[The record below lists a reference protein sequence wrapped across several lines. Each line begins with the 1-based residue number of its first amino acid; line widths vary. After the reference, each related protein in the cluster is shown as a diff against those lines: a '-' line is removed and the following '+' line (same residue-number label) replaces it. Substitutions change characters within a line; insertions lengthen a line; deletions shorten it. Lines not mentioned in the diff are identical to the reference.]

1 MAELDGPDVPTAE
14 EIEARTLTYIYDI
27 DDNLTEIQY
36 PETGSKVKGLKFSYN
51 HHQWLTGIRADTGE
65 ILDQK
70 VRDYSYGNDGLL
82 LQIKDYKGVLGGS
95 GYVQRDYEYDA
106 FERPVLLEYRDS
118 AEPETIKESYAYTYD
133 KNNNILSE
141 QIRNDYPEKAEDRIQ
156 EERVYTYDSLG
167 RLLTSTI
174 TDQKTGT
181 QTNSSYQYDEVGNR
195 KKETKNGVV
204 TTYEYND
211 FNQLITSEK
220 KNGEQIQSK
229 KSYQYDKNGNQIA
242 EEDTVTNESRVLGY
256 DAAGN
261 LARCIGKQG
270 DTIAFTQQNQYNGNG
285 QRIQKSEGDQTTRY
299 YYQGDAVLYT
309 TDGTGAL
316 TAQNLLGTAD
326 NVIATTRGTEDA
338 EQYYLYNKDIRESTS
353 NVLDSEGT
361 SQISYQYDEFGETDI
376 RGDKE
381 FSNEICYTG
390 SIYDETTG
398 LYYLNARYY
407 DPENANFLSQD
418 TYRGEVSDPESLHL
432 YAYCKNN
439 PISYT
444 DPNGYFFGGV
454 IKIGFK
460 VAGKVGKAAKKVG
473 KKIAKTVKSG
483 YKKVKKKI
491 EKYLAPKPKPKTTKP
506 TKKKARKAQ
515 KPSNS
520 KKSSTAKSKKKVT
533 KPKKKVSS
541 AKKKKDR
548 TVCFVAGTKVSTEK
562 GLLAIEKIKPG
573 DKVWAEEPYT
583 GKHSLKKVTRIFS
596 SKTNTLV
603 HIYVNKEKIETTEG
617 HMFWVEGKG
626 WTIAKKLK
634 KGDNVRLLSGGTIKI
649 THIEFV
655 SYRVPIKVFNF
666 EVEDFHTYYISPFKI
681 LVHNDCYVTPDS
693 NPENFVKLKN
703 GPGYKDSKGNIW
715 KKDKMHKDHWDVSN
729 KKGKKVREVSY
740 DGKKIWPNG
749 PKNKNK

>member
-14 EIEARTLTYIYDI
+14 EIEAHTLTYIYDI

-36 PETGSKVKGLKFSYN
+36 PETGSKIESLKFSYN
-51 HHQWLTGIRADTGE
+51 QHKWLTDVRADTGG

-444 DPNGYFFGGV
+444 DPNGHFFGGV

-573 DKVWAEEPYT
+573 DRVWAENPNT
-583 GKHSLKKVTRIFS
+583 GEKALKQVKKIFVREKDSLIHLS
-596 SKTNTLV
+596 ING
-603 HIYVNKEKIETTEG
+603 EKIETTEE
-617 HMFWVEGKG
+617 HPFWVKG
-626 WTIAKKLK
+626 QGWISARDLK
-634 KGDNVRLLSGGTIKI
+634 KGDFVKLQSGQFVPVESSKFI
-649 THIEFV
+649 TLEE
-655 SYRVPIKVFNF
+655 PITVYNF
-666 EVEDFHTYYISPFKI
+666 HVEEYATYYVSGQRV
-681 LVHNDCYVTPDS
+681 LVHNKCS
-693 NPENFVKLKN
+693 RQA
-703 GPGYKDSKGNIW
+703 
-715 KKDKMHKDHWDVSN
+715 
-729 KKGKKVREVSY
+729 KGKSFRG
-740 DGKKIWPNG
+740 GKKKNRDNWYGYNDKNFQRWWHRVGKDEYGGNDIEDAKMAKEVYQDWVSRG
-749 PKNKNK
+749 KPKVK